1 MNSSKLMFLFSLI
14 IVLAITSCSEPKG
27 TTISGI
33 IENGENMSY
42 YFEKLGINNNN
53 TESLISDKLDSKGT
67 FNIPI
72 PNGVD
77 PGVYRI
83 RVGAK
88 SIELVTKGDEK
99 KVNIKANLNTIQ
111 DRDFTIEGSAL
122 TSEYYDIMGKAMSRE
137 YDAGKL
143 KELVTSTDPMIAFM
157 IASRIF
163 SFRDDFADVHIT
175 ASKRLEEK
183 YPSLYLLN
191 DYKSITNQLESARNR
206 KMATAKI
213 KVGMQAPDIV
223 LPNTEGKEV
232 KLSDY
237 KGKVV
242 LIDFWASWCGPC
254 RKANPHVVEVYNKY
268 KSKGFDI
275 LSVSLDGID
284 NKTKQ
289 RLNNDQAQI
298 KMNMDRQKERWLAA
312 INQDKLSW
320 SGHVS
325 DLKKWDSQAAS
336 LYGVTS
342 IPKTFLIDREGNIA
356 AVDPRYNLAEAVS
369 KAL

>member
-1 MNSSKLMFLFSLI
+1 MNSSKLLLLLLF
-14 IVLAITSCSEPKG
+14 IVAIQFTSCQEPKG
-27 TTISGI
+27 TNISGV
-33 IENGENMSY
+33 IENANDMSY
-42 YFEKLGINNNN
+42 YFEKLGINNNS
-53 TESLISDKLDSKGT
+53 TESLTSDKLDNKGN
-67 FNIPI
+67 FKLNL
-72 PNGVD
+72 PNGID
-77 PGVYRI
+77 AGVYRL

-88 SIELVTKGDEK
+88 SIELVSNGSEK
-99 KVNIKANLNTIQ
+99 KIAVKANLNTMQ
-111 DRDFTIEGSAL
+111 DRDFTIEGSPM
-122 TSEYYDIMGKAMSRE
+122 TSEYYNILNKAVDRT

-143 KELVTSTDPMIAFM
+143 KELVTSTDPMLAYM

-163 SFRDDFADVHIT
+163 SFRDDFADVHNT
-175 ASKRLEEK
+175 VAKRLEES
-183 YPSLYLLN
+183 YPNLYFLS
-191 DYKSITNQLESARNR
+191 DYKNIALQLDQARNR
-206 KMATAKI
+206 KEATAKI
-213 KVGMQAPDIV
+213 QVGMQAPDIV
-223 LPNTEGKEV
+223 LPNTKGKEV

-275 LSVSLDGID
+275 LSVSLDGLD
-284 NKTKQ
+284 DKTMA

-312 INQDKLSW
+312 IQQDNLTW
-320 SGHVS
+320 DGHVS

-342 IPKTFLIDREGNIA
+342 IPKTFLIDREGKIS
-356 AVDPRYNLAEAVS
+356 AVDPRFNLEEAV
-369 KAL
+369 KAAL